1 MNRDALRASAHNG
14 CVEPVRGRY
23 GAVSLSGRGRP
34 RATVRPRRIA
44 LVLALA
50 GLTVL
55 VYFLVSSV
63 LEPRPSL
70 RILSPAADSVIS
82 SGKVTVAVEVE
93 NAELS
98 SSTTS
103 SKGRH
108 LHYYLDAVVPTDRA
122 KPAVPASGAWT
133 STTKTSHEWAVTGAG
148 LHILAVQLVAGDDRP
163 LSPAVVAAVVVQVP
177 RPAAPPPAA
186 SPQPTSPVK

>member
-1 MNRDALRASAHNG
+1 MNRDALRATAHSG

-23 GAVSLSGRGRP
+23 GAISLSARRRPHAAIRP
-34 RATVRPRRIA
+34 RSIA

-50 GLTVL
+50 GLGVL
-55 VYFLVSSV
+55 AYFLASAA

-70 RILSPAADSVIS
+70 RILSPTADSVIS
-82 SGKVTVAVEVE
+82 GGKVTVAVEVK

-133 STTKTSHEWAVTGAG
+133 STTKTSHEWTVAGEG

-163 LSPAVVAAVVVQVP
+163 LDPPVVAAVVVQAP
-177 RPAAPPPAA
+177 RPAATPLA